1 MMTSGVE
8 PRPKGMRLVGR
19 DFDILLALHTARYL
33 TTQQIERL
41 VWRASRGGTWGRTKA
56 CQQRLRRLVDYG
68 LIRRIEQPVKRGE
81 RPLPYIYALD
91 RKGADL
97 LVAEMG
103 IEPSELDWRPKAQE
117 ENYPFLEHLLTTTDV
132 HIALQLGCEA
142 SGVLLADWMDEKEL
156 KSAHNV
162 DYVTL
167 TSPSGGQSRAAV
179 VPDGYFKLC
188 REEKCGLFFLEV
200 DLKTVTIAP
209 TVWERRGWMR
219 RIRAY
224 VEYFRSEA
232 YRSKYGT
239 RRARLVTVT
248 SSTLRL
254 QNLKKATEEV
264 FRQLREM
271 GEDATA
277 QNRFWFSLIDESL
290 EPAQLLASPIWQVA
304 GSDELRSLMD

>member
-1 MMTSGVE
+1 
-8 PRPKGMRLVGR
+8 
-19 DFDILLALHTARYL
+19 
-33 TTQQIERL
+33 
-41 VWRASRGGTWGRTKA
+41 
-56 CQQRLRRLVDYG
+56 
-68 LIRRIEQPVKRGE
+68 
-81 RPLPYIYALD
+81 
-91 RKGADL
+91 
-97 LVAEMG
+97 MG
-103 IEPSELDWRPKAQE
+103 IEPSDVDWRPKAHE
-117 ENYPFLEHLLTTTDV
+117 EHYPFLEHLLTTTDF
-132 HIALQLGCEA
+132 HIILQLACEQ
-142 SGVLLADWMDEKEL
+142 SGVRLADWMDEKEL

-232 YRSKYGT
+232 YRTKYGT

-248 SSTLRL
+248 SSALRL
-254 QNLKKATEEV
+254 HNLKKATEEV
-264 FRQLREM
+264 FRQLREL
-271 GEDATA
+271 GEDASA
-277 QNRFWFSLIDESL
+277 QNRFWFTLLDDNPD
-290 EPAQLLASPIWQVA
+290 PAQFLTSPLWSIA
-304 GSDELRSLMD
+304 GSDEMRSLMD